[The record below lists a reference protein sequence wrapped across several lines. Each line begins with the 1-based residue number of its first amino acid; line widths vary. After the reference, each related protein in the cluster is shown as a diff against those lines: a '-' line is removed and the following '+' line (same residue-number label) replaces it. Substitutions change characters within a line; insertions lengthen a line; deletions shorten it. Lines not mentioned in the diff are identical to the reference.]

1 MLSEIIEELA
11 EAYETLGFLRSQ
23 ELLKKRDIWNA
34 DPNASIQ
41 ARDRTATYGAADITA
56 EIYQV
61 EARIHVLNVRRS
73 YLERC
78 LPTTTS
84 NI

>member
-1 MLSEIIEELA
+1 MLSEIIDELA
-11 EAYETLGFLRSQ
+11 DAYEALGFLRSQ

-41 ARDRTATYGAADITA
+41 ARDRAASYGVADITA
-56 EIYQV
+56 EIYTV
-61 EARIHVLNVRRS
+61 EARIHSLNVRRS
-73 YLERC
+73 YEERC